1 MLHIGAF
8 CGLTPPNAPQKRSH
22 EPFNQFILVRFF
34 PFSGLYRQIPLLFG
48 ALVWFLHFL
57 PKDWNQRIHRAPDH
71 GRAHARHAPKE
82 VDDAL

>member
-1 MLHIGAF
+1 MHPKSDHVNRLISSFWCELSRLQGFIGKF
-8 CGLTPPNAPQKRSH
+8 
-22 EPFNQFILVRFF
+22 RFF
-34 PFSGLYRQIPLLFG
+34 SEPWFG
-48 ALVWFLHFL
+48 LHFL